1 MSDERTS
8 RVEDQNDSVLS
19 GPLRLDEVAEVIEL
33 EIGGNDAARFTPQG
47 YAYGDNGSADR
58 ERQVRRRDEQPVG
71 FYRVA
76 IPEPRARVV
85 TVFPQIDL
93 SNFVTLPV
101 FKNSSHGQF
110 AASSR
115 ANQIDR
121 NISAGNCRA

>member
-1 MSDERTS
+1 MSEPVESKIRTIPCSPGLCADE
-8 RVEDQNDSVLS
+8 
-19 GPLRLDEVAEVIEL
+19 GAEVIEL

-47 YAYGDNGSADR
+47 YADGDNRSDDR
-58 ERQVRRRDEQPVG
+58 ECHVRRRDEQPVG
-71 FYRVA
+71 CHRVT

-85 TVFPQIDL
+85 TVFPQIEL
-93 SNFVTLPV
+93 SNLVALPI

-121 NISAGNCRA
+121 NVSAGNCRA